1 MMCVPLYG
9 RKSKKVIRV
18 KEKEVVL
25 KDKWVRSVERF
36 FLDFETCRR
45 KRFGTEV
52 CDKII
57 ESRTETGGVVVH
69 DDEVFQDA
77 IFLHNYFWDHFKKEE
92 EMEPFLFHA
101 YWMSVVKEEEEE
113 RTRKVEEARRSFV
126 TEETIGE
133 GPNSLTVSVAKKGGF
148 LIHLRE
154 WKGRIPIFS

>member
-9 RKSKKVIRV
+9 RRSKKVIRV
-18 KEKEVVL
+18 KEKEVIL
-25 KDKWVRSVERF
+25 KDRWVRHVEGF
-36 FLDFETCRR
+36 FSEFEESRK

-57 ESRTETGGVVVH
+57 DSRTETGGVVVQ
-69 DDEVFQDA
+69 DDEVFEDV
-77 IFLHNYFWDHFKKEE
+77 IFLHNYFWKHFRKEE

-101 YWMSVVKEEEEE
+101 YWMSVVREEEDE
-113 RTRKVEEARRSFV
+113 RKRNVEEARRSFL

-133 GPNSLTVSVAKKGGF
+133 GPNSVVVSVAKKGGF
-148 LIHLRE
+148 LIHLKE